1 MNPAHWEMEFYE
13 DEHGRE
19 PCLEFIEGLSTAKK
33 LAVRAALVNIL
44 GRQGPNVCE
53 SEFGKSL
60 GGGLYEFRLRHH
72 EAEVLARVRPDLAK
86 RVEEAEKEKIL
97 LRVFF
102 HPHGDKLILLLGGYD
117 KGKDPSE
124 KRQQREIDDARKAL
138 KAWKERQ
145 RRDGRATGTP
155 GGTGRSPSFL
165 AYWKKIRNTR

>member
-72 EAEVLARVRPDLAK
+72 R
-86 RVEEAEKEKIL
+86 
-97 LRVFF
+97 LR
-102 HPHGDKLILLLGGYD
+102 L
-117 KGKDPSE
+117 
-124 KRQQREIDDARKAL
+124 
-138 KAWKERQ
+138 
-145 RRDGRATGTP
+145 
-155 GGTGRSPSFL
+155 
-165 AYWKKIRNTR
+165 